1 MSIDNYLT
9 FIIKL
14 PASTFIILTLLFW
27 FWIMLIARE
36 LAARY
41 VWFYNQQI
49 PSCAVPW
56 QFTPEE
62 KIWRYYQCA
71 QNVVHR

>member
-1 MSIDNYLT
+1 MQ
-9 FIIKL
+9 
-14 PASTFIILTLLFW
+14 
-27 FWIMLIARE
+27 MLIARE

-71 QNVVHR
+71 QNVVHQ